1 MSNSLPVPK
10 SGKFESTLQVYAPK
24 PQALDGTRNLLAI
37 KAAELTG
44 PPPRQQKVGPGTLI
58 LDVTVE

>member
-10 SGKFESTLQVYAPK
+10 SGKFKSTLQVYAPK

-37 KAAELTG
+37 KAGELTG
-44 PPPRQQKVGPGTLI
+44 RRPDSKRWDPELSFWM
-58 LDVTVE
+58 